1 MLRLASLCIAI
12 ALLAGCNPGSLSEEE
27 RRIVASL
34 SLDRLPPAPD
44 DPSNRFD
51 TSRAAAAF
59 GATLFFDTDLSA
71 NGAIACST
79 CHDPDR
85 QFQDG
90 LPLAQGIGTTDR
102 RTMPLAGVAWSPW
115 QFWDGRRD
123 SLWSQALAPLEDARE
138 HGADRTML
146 VQRVASKYRGRYE
159 SIFGPLPP
167 LDRLPANAG
176 PRADAAGRAAWDAI
190 EPARR
195 DDIDAVFA
203 NLGKAI
209 AAFERSIP
217 PPLTRFDS
225 FARAIENGNEP
236 EGDAAFS
243 DLELEGLRLF
253 IGKAQCVNCHNGPR
267 FTDDHFHNTGVPAV
281 PGLPEDLGRA
291 RAIAEL
297 DADPFNCLGRSSDA
311 GGACDELSFMLRE
324 GDELVRAFKT
334 PSLRGVAQRPPYMH
348 SGQIATLEDVIDHYS
363 HAPAAAAGTSELAGM
378 VFTDRGRAA
387 LIAFLK
393 TLDPVK

>member
-1 MLRLASLCIAI
+1 MVRLALLCIALT
-12 ALLAGCNPGSLSEEE
+12 LLAGCNPGSLSEEE
-27 RRIVASL
+27 KRIVASL

-71 NGAIACST
+71 NGAVACST
-79 CHDPDR
+79 CHDADR

-90 LPLAQGIGTTDR
+90 LALAQGIGTTDR
-102 RTMPLAGVAWSPW
+102 RTMPLAGAAWSPW
-115 QFWDGRRD
+115 QFWDGRSD
-123 SLWSQALAPLEDARE
+123 SLWAQALAPLEDARE

-146 VQRVASKYRGRYE
+146 VQLVANKYRGRYE

-167 LDRLPANAG
+167 LDALPANAG
-176 PRADAAGRAAWDAI
+176 PRADAAGQAAWNGID
-190 EPARR
+190 PARR
-195 DDIDAVFA
+195 NEIDAVFA

-217 PPLTRFDS
+217 PPRTRFDG
-225 FARAIENGNEP
+225 FAQAIESGKEP
-236 EGDAAFS
+236 AGDAAFT

-267 FTDDHFHNTGVPAV
+267 LTDDHFHNTGVPAV

-291 RAIAEL
+291 QAIAEL
-297 DADPFNCLGRSSDA
+297 DANAFNCLGPHSDA
-311 GGACDELSFMLRE
+311 GGACDELKFMLRDGE
-324 GDELVRAFKT
+324 ELVRAFKT
-334 PSLRGVAQRPPYMH
+334 TSLRGVALRPPYMH
-348 SGQIATLEDVIDHYS
+348 SGQIATLEAVIDHYS
-363 HAPAAAAGTSELAGM
+363 HAPAAPAGASEIAGV

-387 LIAFLK
+387 LIAFLR
-393 TLDPVK
+393 TLDPVD